1 VDKIVKI
8 DYFYLKIRPSGT
20 YNLLSHVAGCRI
32 LFRVILLTHRVT
44 INNTTII
51 CMVR

>member
-20 YNLLSHVAGCRI
+20 YNLLSN
-32 LFRVILLTHRVT
+32 LWVIMT
-44 INNTTII
+44 
-51 CMVR
+51 